1 MNYAQAT
8 HFLFNSFPSYQNI
21 GSQAYKEGIQGITE
35 MCRLLGDPQK
45 NYLTIHVAG
54 TNGKGSVSHMLA
66 SVLQQ
71 AGYCVGL
78 FTSPHLLDFRERIRV
93 NGECIS
99 EKEVVR
105 FTKEHK
111 EEMVSLGLSF
121 FEMTTAMAFNHFAQS
136 DVEVA
141 VIETGLGGRLDS
153 TNIITPILSVIT
165 NIGLEHTAMLG
176 NTIAEIAFEKAGII
190 KPEVPVVVGE
200 WAPESGEVFERMAE
214 MCGSEL
220 VYADREWTVLE
231 SEPSAEG
238 VRYTLQRPRD
248 GRTQIL
254 DLDLAGGY
262 QRKNIL
268 TVRTAV
274 SLLRNR
280 THLNI
285 STRALVEGLRSVVSS
300 TGLMGRWHKLHDAPL
315 AVCDTGHNAHGLA
328 EVVKQIGQQTYEHLF
343 VVIGV
348 VSDKDVD
355 AIVPLMPT
363 DAYYLFTQSSVRRAM
378 PAEELAAVF
387 VREGFKGEV
396 VPTVAEA
403 YQRALELASA
413 DDMIFVGGSTF
424 VVSDLIK
431 TDYLG

>member
-8 HFLFNSFPSYQNI
+8 DFLFNSFPSYQNI
-21 GSQAYKEGIQGITE
+21 GSQAYKEGLQGITE
-35 MCRLLGDPQK
+35 MCRLLGNPQR
-45 NYLTIHVAG
+45 NYFTIHVAG

-78 FTSPHLLDFRERIRV
+78 FTSPHLLDFRERIRI

-105 FTKEHK
+105 FTQEHK
-111 EEMVSLGLSF
+111 QEMVALGLSF
-121 FEMTTAMAFNHFAQS
+121 FEMTTAMAFDHFAAG

-153 TNIITPILSVIT
+153 TNIITPTLSVIT
-165 NIGLEHTAMLG
+165 NIGLDHTSMLG

-200 WAPESGEVFERMAE
+200 SAAESDEVFCRTAE
-214 MCGSEL
+214 MCGSKL
-220 VYADREWTVLE
+220 VFADREWAVVE
-231 SEPSAEG
+231 SEPSAEC
-238 VRYTLQRPRD
+238 VRYTLQRERD

-254 DLDLAGGY
+254 DLDLLGDY

-274 SLLRNR
+274 SLLRNE

-285 STRALVEGLRSVVSS
+285 STRALVEGLRGVAES
-300 TGLMGRWHKLHDAPL
+300 TGLTGRWHKLHDAPL

-328 EVVKQIGQQTYEHLF
+328 EVVAQIARQSYEKLF
-343 VVIGV
+343 VVFGV
-348 VSDKDVD
+348 VSDKDVE

-363 DAYYLFTQSSVRRAM
+363 DAYYIFTQSSVRRAM
-378 PAEELAAVF
+378 AAEELAEVF
-387 VREGFKGEV
+387 VREGFRGEV
-396 VPTVAEA
+396 VPGVAEA
-403 YQRALELASA
+403 YKRALSLASA

-424 VVSDLIK
+424 VVADL
-431 TDYLG
+431 LAQE